1 MNCSKL
7 PRCLYRF
14 RTDGTGVAAVEFA
27 LILPF
32 LLILL
37 IGMAETTT
45 ALNADR
51 KVSQVASSA
60 ADLVAQ
66 TEAINKS
73 EVLNI
78 MKAADAIMDP
88 YDGTTLKVTIA
99 SVGFDDEGNAEVL
112 WSVDQD
118 GNTPTSWVKGQTP
131 PIDIPE
137 SIAIAGTTLIVGK
150 TSYIHVPMFAS
161 LAQNIFPRASS
172 ILLGDTYFLRPRLST
187 EVTFE

>member
-1 MNCSKL
+1 M
-7 PRCLYRF
+7 
-14 RTDGTGVAAVEFA
+14 EFA

-37 IGMAETTT
+37 IGMSETTT
-45 ALNADR
+45 ALNTDR
-51 KVSQVASSA
+51 KVSQVASSV

-66 TEAINKS
+66 TETVNSS
-73 EVLNI
+73 EVSNI

-88 YDGTTLKVTIA
+88 YDSSVLKVTIA
-99 SVGFDDEGNAEVL
+99 SIGFDDEGKAEVL

-118 GNTPTSWVKGQTP
+118 GSTPTSWVKGQTP

-137 SIAIAGTTLIVGK
+137 TIAIPDTTLIVGK
-150 TSYIHVPMFAS
+150 TSYVHVPMFAS
-161 LAQNIFPRASS
+161 LVQNIFPRATS
-172 ILLGDTYFLRPRLST
+172 ILMGDTYFLRPRLST